1 MVKKKKM
8 NKEGKTKFTE
18 EDIEKRILEKLEE
31 YGKDLSKE
39 EKQLQLEA
47 LKNVLIQKQEPKEAM
62 GISEENLE
70 LMYYQAYT
78 LYQAGN
84 FKEANNFFR
93 MLTFLDRKKGKH
105 WHGLAATYHKLG
117 EFEKAAESYFAWAV
131 VQKDTPLP
139 YYHASDCFEQMK
151 NPIGAFFA
159 LNGAISRCG
168 NNPEYA
174 KIKERCLMMR
184 DKLNQDLQLE
194 VKEEEEGK
202 PKL

>member
-1 MVKKKKM
+1 MVKKKKVD
-8 NKEGKTKFTE
+8 KEGKTKITE

-39 EKQLQLEA
+39 EKELQLEA
-47 LKNVLIQKQEPKEAM
+47 LKKALIQRQEPKEAM

-70 LMYYQAYT
+70 LMYSQAYT

-93 MLTFLDRKKGKH
+93 MLSFLDRKKARN

-117 EFEKAAESYFAWAV
+117 EFERAAESYFAWAV

-139 YYHASDCFEQMK
+139 YYHASDCFEQMNNK
-151 NPIGAFFA
+151 IGAFFA
-159 LNGAISRCG
+159 LNGAISRCAD
-168 NNPEYA
+168 NPEYA
-174 KIKERCLMMR
+174 KIKEKCMMMKE
-184 DKLNQDLQLE
+184 KLNQELHLE
-194 VKEEEEGK
+194 ESTESEEK